1 MEKQQVPFKTWMF
14 LVAGGIVGVLAA
26 LLFLTMHAVLLV
38 PIWFALA
45 RAAATGAIG
54 GAGIGYAFGVLAV
67 SALSPPSVGRGAAFG
82 AYLWLALLPPS
93 VVELTLKT
101 VSPTIPDPIDV
112 AFVLAAL
119 VLLPAAAA
127 WRYRRTRRAVA
138 TAIVAVIGVFI
149 LTGGPLG
156 PLQLRR
162 GASVMAGLLPIFS
175 IAGVC
180 LAAILRALSG
190 LAGEVS
196 ARAV

>member
-1 MEKQQVPFKTWMF
+1 MDKQQVPLRTWMF
-14 LVAGGIVGVLAA
+14 LVAGGIVGALAA
-26 LLFLTMHAVLLV
+26 VLFLTMHAILLV

-45 RAAATGAIG
+45 RAVATGAIG
-54 GAGIGYAFGVLAV
+54 GAGIGYAFGVLAA
-67 SALSPPSVGRGAAFG
+67 SDLSRPSVRRGAAFG

-101 VSPTIPDPIDV
+101 VSPNIADPIDV
-112 AFVLAAL
+112 ALVLASL
-119 VLLPAAAA
+119 VLPPAAAA
-127 WRYRRTRRAVA
+127 WSYRRARRAVA
-138 TAIVAVIGVFI
+138 TAIVAVIGLFV

-156 PLQLRR
+156 PLQFRR
-162 GASVMAGLLPIFS
+162 GVSLVAGLLPIFS

-190 LAGEVS
+190 LPGEVS